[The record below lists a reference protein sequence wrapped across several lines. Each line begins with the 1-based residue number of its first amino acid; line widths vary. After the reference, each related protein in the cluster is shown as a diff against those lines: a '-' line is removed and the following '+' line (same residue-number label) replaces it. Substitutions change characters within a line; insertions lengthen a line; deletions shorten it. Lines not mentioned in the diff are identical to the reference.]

1 VRHRQILIISN
12 IKIQLLSNNGEELPD
27 DLYAKVMGT
36 LAEDSP
42 GFVVHLTSIH
52 PKVAAFFEGLMA
64 ARSPAH
70 AT

>member
-1 VRHRQILIISN
+1 
-12 IKIQLLSNNGEELPD
+12 
-27 DLYAKVMGT
+27 MGT

-42 GFVVHLTSIH
+42 GFVVHFTSIH